1 MTSEAPDS
9 LPPVEISSFPPDF
22 QPPMPNQDPGP
33 GPNRT
38 QIQVRI
44 EDLQKERIFVATPCY
59 GGALT
64 EPYFRSTVKLLTFC
78 NQHKIPL
85 AFGTIANESLV
96 TRARNVLV
104 AYFLQSNFTRLL
116 FIDADIEYQ
125 VEDIIKL
132 VYHDRDVVVGA
143 YPKKGVNWQRIKDAV
158 VDQKEQKHDDRQIA
172 AFGSDYAINFKFV
185 NRDAKQI
192 AIERGLIKL
201 HDAGTGFM
209 MIKRSAI
216 DKLIEAYP
224 ELKYN
229 NDLNIGSELKDQFY
243 ALFDTMIDPK
253 DRRYLSEDYTFCR
266 RWQEIGG
273 DIWLDPSIS
282 LNHYG
287 SFCFQGNPAQIINV
301 QG

>member
-22 QPPMPNQDPGP
+22 QPPMPEQDPGP

-44 EDLQKERIFVATPCY
+44 EDLQKEKIFVATPCY

-158 VDQKEQKHDDRQIA
+158 VDQKDQKQQFDGHH
-172 AFGSDYAINFKFV
+172 AFDPF
-185 NRDAKQI
+185 
-192 AIERGLIKL
+192 
-201 HDAGTGFM
+201 
-209 MIKRSAI
+209 
-216 DKLIEAYP
+216 
-224 ELKYN
+224 
-229 NDLNIGSELKDQFY
+229 DQ
-243 ALFDTMIDPK
+243 LQH
-253 DRRYLSEDYTFCR
+253 L
-266 RWQEIGG
+266 
-273 DIWLDPSIS
+273 
-282 LNHYG
+282 
-287 SFCFQGNPAQIINV
+287 
-301 QG
+301 